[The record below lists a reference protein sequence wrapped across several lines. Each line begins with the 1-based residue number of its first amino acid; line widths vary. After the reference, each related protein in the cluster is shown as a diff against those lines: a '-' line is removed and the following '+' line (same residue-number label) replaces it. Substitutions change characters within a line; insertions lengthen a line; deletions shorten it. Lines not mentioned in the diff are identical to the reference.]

1 MLKMH
6 NGDMRVKRLTKA
18 VLAGQA
24 GPAGVGDRGQRGGG
38 AARDAGGA
46 AAGVQLA
53 VSGRR
58 PLAARASG
66 DAPGGGR
73 VGLWVRLD
81 CESAR
86 LRKTAFNTLVVE

>member
-1 MLKMH
+1 MLKMQ

-24 GPAGVGDRGQRGGG
+24 GPAGVGDSRQRGGG

-58 PLAARASG
+58 PLAARPRG
-66 DAPGGGR
+66 DSPGGDRWGS
-73 VGLWVRLD
+73 G
-81 CESAR
+81 
-86 LRKTAFNTLVVE
+86 